1 MSCDTNQKKAAQAAV
16 ATGIPK
22 LASKTAA
29 ALNGPHKSPQS
40 KWATLDEAYAKKNAK
55 ADRKAF
61 ARTRRAFV
69 AKNVKQFNQAIGQQR
84 KVAIEYQMPG
94 KVKRYTLIPLD
105 VKGGL
110 FKDNKHQRY
119 MWGFSEKRQLP
130 LCFRLE
136 RVAKV
141 EMLAEAF
148 DPDELVKTWK
158 RKDVKYNL
166 PRDWGQPPANG
177 KKSGP
182 TPANKK
188 PATGKQDAGQAASR
202 TATGNKKTAKKTKT
216 KDGGFS

>member
-1 MSCDTNQKKAAQAAV
+1 MSCDTNQKKAARAAA
-16 ATGIPK
+16 ATGIPE
-22 LASKTAA
+22 LASKSAA
-29 ALNGPHKSPQS
+29 ALNGPHKSPQA
-40 KWATLDEAYAKKNAK
+40 KWTALDQAFAKTNAK

-69 AKNVKQFNQAIGQQR
+69 AGNVRQFNQAIGQQR
-84 KVAIEYQMPG
+84 KVAIGYQMAG

-110 FKDNKHQRY
+110 FADNKHQRY
-119 MWGFSEKRQLP
+119 MWGFSEKRRLP

-148 DPDELVKTWK
+148 DPDELVKTWQ

-166 PRDWGQPPANG
+166 PRDWGQSPANG
-177 KKSGP
+177 KKPGKP
-182 TPANKK
+182 TNDKQ
-188 PATGKQDAGQAASR
+188 ATKR
-202 TATGNKKTAKKTKT
+202 TAAGSKKTAKKTKT
-216 KDGGFS
+216 NDGGTS